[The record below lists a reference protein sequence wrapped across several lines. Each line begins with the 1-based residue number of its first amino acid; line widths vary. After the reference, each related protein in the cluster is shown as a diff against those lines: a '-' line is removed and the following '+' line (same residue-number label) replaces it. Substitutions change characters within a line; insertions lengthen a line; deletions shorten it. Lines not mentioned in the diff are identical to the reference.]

1 MLLKKAPLIISFLS
15 GLFFIVLDQILKFIA
30 HSNPNNAYYLWK
42 PWIGW
47 EYFQNTGVAFS
58 IPFPY
63 PILIVL
69 TPLLLIWFVIQ
80 IKKQKTTTL
89 FNTGMIFIIAGA
101 TSNLIDRVLFN
112 FTIDYI
118 RIFTS
123 IFNLADVAIVA
134 GAMCCFFGNK
144 KSLL

>member
-1 MLLKKAPLIISFLS
+1 MS
-15 GLFFIVLDQILKFIA
+15 GLFFIVFDQILKFIA
-30 HSNPNNAYYLWK
+30 RTNPTSTYYIWK
-42 PWIGW
+42 PWLGW
-47 EYFQNTGVAFS
+47 EYFPNTGVAFS

-63 PILIVL
+63 PLLIIA
-69 TPLLLIWFVIQ
+69 TPLILIWFVIQ
-80 IKKQKTTTL
+80 IRKHQTTTL

-101 TSNLIDRVLFN
+101 VSNLIDRMLFN

-134 GAMCCFFGNK
+134 GAICCFFGNK
-144 KSLL
+144 KI